1 MKVKELNLAERP
13 REHALQDGIDALSN
27 RELVAMLLR
36 SGTRQSSALEV
47 ADDLLKRMGN
57 LGELGVA
64 ELNELMKVDGIKT
77 AKALELQAAFE
88 LGRRIAFEK
97 VKQKE
102 DIKEPDDIVKWLYQE
117 IGFQKQEHFMVL
129 FLNHQNRIES
139 YKTMFKGTMTS
150 ASVHPREIYKEA
162 LAKGCAKIICVHN
175 HPSGDPDPSEADIIV
190 TKAIEECGRLTCI
203 PLMDHIIVSKNNY
216 MSFRQNQLID

>member
-1 MKVKELNLAERP
+1 MKVKDLNLAERP

-27 RELVAMLLR
+27 RELIAMLLR

-64 ELNELMKVDGIKT
+64 ELSELMKVDGIKT

-102 DIKEPDDIVKWLYQE
+102 NIQDPNDIVNWLYQQ
-117 IGFQKQEHFMVL
+117 IGFKQQEHFMVL

-139 YKTMFKGTMTS
+139 YKTMFKGTLTS

-175 HPSGDPDPSEADIIV
+175 HPSGDPDPSQADIVI

-203 PLMDHIIVSKNNY
+203 PLMDHIIVGKNNY